1 MTSSDQLCF
10 RCGKPA
16 RFGYGLPPRPTTWA
30 CLGHR
35 ALVEATWVAGPYVPL
50 PRLKGGARAAPAAT
64 KGQPRLR
71 LGDRLT

>member
-1 MTSSDQLCF
+1 MVSPCCF

-35 ALVEATWVAGPYVPL
+35 ALVEATYVVGQYVPL
-50 PRLKGGARAAPAAT
+50 PRLKGGARAAPKGAT
-64 KGQPRLR
+64 RVR
-71 LGDRLT
+71 VRDNMTR